1 MPKWKWDEI
10 SMELIL
16 GLPRMLPRE
25 VVILIVVDHLTKTA
39 HFIPMRV
46 KHAMDKLATLYV
58 RVKILL
64 IELKDVRVW
73 F

>member
-1 MPKWKWDEI
+1 
-10 SMELIL
+10 MELIL

-58 RVKILL
+58 HNVVRQHDVRVKILL